1 MDAAERS
8 QFVGAYTKLLTNAWS
23 DEAFMGRVKS
33 DPKPVLEEVGLSVP
47 ADAKVEVLDTQG
59 EGSLDDQVKLWEEGM
74 ASGDIKLYVP
84 AVPQIPTEEL
94 SESELAGVA
103 GGDDSYCCCCC
114 PAAPAPEQESPTQ
127 KGRLI

>member
-23 DEAFMGRVKS
+23 DEAFLARVKS
-33 DPKPVLEEVGLSVP
+33 DPKTALEEAGLSVP
-47 ADAKVEVLDTQG
+47 AGANIQILDTQG
-59 EGSLDDQVKLWEEGM
+59 EGSLDDQVKLWEEGV

-84 AVPQIPTEEL
+84 AVPQIQTEEL

-103 GGDDSYCCCCC
+103 GGDSYCCCC
-114 PAAPAPEQESPTQ
+114 SPCCTCT
-127 KGRLI
+127 